1 MVMLPLPSGLPDVL
15 PPFAAQEF
23 RVIYH
28 MLKSFTGFS
37 YQPVIPPL
45 MECEQSLLADQGAAT
60 SRQVFRLMDPLSREM
75 LALRADITT
84 QITRIAES
92 SLANAPR
99 PLRLS
104 YAGYTLRAAPEALR
118 TRRQHTQIGI
128 ELFGATAPAHDAEVI
143 AVPLEALR
151 TLSLTDLSLDIS
163 VPVLLDALLE
173 QTAESERSL
182 IREAVAR
189 KDTSALRAAKSDLI
203 ADIADAA
210 GPIASALPLLQEIA
224 KRSAPL
230 ADALKSVENIL
241 ESLHKRGVSL
251 PITLD
256 MLEMRG
262 FGYYSGAAFSLFL
275 RNPAIEIGRG
285 GHYRCNNG
293 EEAVGFTCYI
303 DDILAAIGDP
313 EPRMRLGIT
322 GHTPLDALRTWQ
334 QQGYETVLLY
344 SDAPENEARQLSC
357 THLLVNGK
365 LQALTSK

>member
-1 MVMLPLPSGLPDVL
+1 MPILPLPSGLPDVL

-28 MLKSFTGFS
+28 MLKSFTSFG

-45 MECEQSLLADQGAAT
+45 MEFEQSLLADQGAAT
-60 SRQVFRLMDPLSREM
+60 ARQVFRLMDPLSREM

-92 SLANAPR
+92 SLRDVAR

-104 YAGYTLRAAPEALR
+104 YAGYTLRAVPEALR

-128 ELFGATAPAHDAEVI
+128 ELFGAGSTAYDAEVI
-143 AVPLEALR
+143 AVPVEALR

-163 VPVLLDALLE
+163 VPPLLDTLLQE
-173 QTAESERSL
+173 HTASGHQA

-189 KDTSALRAAKSDLI
+189 KDTSALRSIKADLI
-203 ADIADAA
+203 ADIVDAS
-210 GPIASALPLLQEIA
+210 GPLDTAFTRLSQLA
-224 KRSAPL
+224 KRSDAL
-230 ADALKSVENIL
+230 ADALRNVNNIL
-241 ESLHKRGVSL
+241 DSLKLRGINI

-256 MLEMRG
+256 MLEIRG

-285 GHYRCNNG
+285 GHYHCNNG

-313 EPRMRLGIT
+313 ERRDQLGID
-322 GHTPLDALRTWQ
+322 GHTPVTELREWHAK
-334 QQGYETVLLY
+334 GYETVLLY
-344 SDAPENEARQLSC
+344 STNAEEEARRLGC
-357 THLLVNGK
+357 THVLSGGTVT
-365 LQALTSK
+365 ALTSR

>member
-1 MVMLPLPSGLPDVL
+1 MPILPLPSGLPDVL

-28 MLKSFTGFS
+28 MLKSFTSFG

-45 MECEQSLLADQGAAT
+45 MEFEQSLLADQGAAT
-60 SRQVFRLMDPLSREM
+60 ARQVFRLMDPLSREM

-84 QITRIAES
+84 QITRIAEN
-92 SLANAPR
+92 SLRDVAR

-104 YAGYTLRAAPEALR
+104 YAGYTLRAVPEALR

-128 ELFGATAPAHDAEVI
+128 ELFGATSTAYDAEVI
-143 AVPLEALR
+143 TVPIEALR

-163 VPVLLDALLE
+163 VPPLLDTLLQE
-173 QTAESERSL
+173 HAASKQA

-189 KDTSALRAAKSDLI
+189 KDTSALRSMKADLI
-203 ADIADAA
+203 ADIVDAS
-210 GPIASALPLLQEIA
+210 GPLDTALASLSIIASHSGA
-224 KRSAPL
+224 L
-230 ADALKSVENIL
+230 ADALKTVNNIL
-241 ESLHKRGVSL
+241 NSLKLRGL
-251 PITLD
+251 NIPITLD

-285 GHYRCNNG
+285 GHYHCNNG

-313 EPRMRLGIT
+313 EQRDQLGIE
-322 GHTPLDALRTWQ
+322 GHTPVTELREWHTK
-334 QQGYETVLLY
+334 GYETVLLY
-344 SDAPENEARQLSC
+344 STNAEEEARRLGC
-357 THLLVNGK
+357 THVLSGGTVT
-365 LQALTSK
+365 ALTSK